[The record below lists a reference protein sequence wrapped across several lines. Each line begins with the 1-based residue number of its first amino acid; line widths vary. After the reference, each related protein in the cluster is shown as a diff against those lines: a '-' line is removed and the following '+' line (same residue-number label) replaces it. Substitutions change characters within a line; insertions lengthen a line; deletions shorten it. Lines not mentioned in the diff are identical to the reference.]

1 MRAGALLSTR
11 SNRRTVSVSQEILLQ
26 VESLRSQLNHHLH
39 RYHVLDD
46 PEIADVEYDSLFDQL
61 QALERAHPELQSDD
75 SPTQRV
81 GATALSEFAKVTHVL
96 PMLSLDKSTSAQDID
111 DWVKRCLGRLPGQ
124 ANITYT
130 CEPKIDGVA
139 VALIYENGVLVQAAT
154 RGDGQIG
161 ENILANVRTIG
172 AIPLTLIGEGFPQ
185 RFEVRGEIYIALDDF
200 EAFNKHA
207 VEKGGKPLIN
217 PRNGAAGS
225 LRQLD
230 SKITASRPL
239 TMFCYSLGWSEGDWE
254 PASQMQV
261 LDLLKGWGF
270 RVNPLV
276 KVVADSR
283 GCMDYIHNIL
293 EQRSSLG
300 YEIDGVVVKVNSL
313 QQQNLLGAVTRKP
326 RWAIAYKYPAEEAT
340 SQLLNVEFQVGRTG
354 AITPVARLAPV
365 FVGGVTVTNA
375 TLHNMDEIA
384 RLGLHVGDRV
394 MIRRAGDVIPQ
405 VASVI
410 LSQRPSDAQVIE
422 LPTQCPSCES
432 AIVRLEDEVV
442 ARCSANRN
450 YCPAQRKECLR
461 HFASRLAFDV
471 DGLGDKI
478 IEQLVTE
485 DLAKNSAD
493 LFKLDAVQISS
504 LERMGEKSA
513 ENLLQALEKA
523 KQTTFPRFIYSLGIR
538 EVGEATALSLAQH
551 FRTLEGL
558 RVATREALEVVDD
571 VGPVVA
577 DSLVHYFQDEE
588 NLLVLEQL
596 VELGVRWP
604 EMPGIDQ
611 QSLPLAG
618 EVWVLTGTLETLARS
633 AAKAFLLSLGAKV
646 AGSVS
651 AKTTKVVAGTGAG
664 SKLEKAQQLGLTVL
678 EEKHLINLLKEHGI
692 DVPD

>member
-1 MRAGALLSTR
+1 M
-11 SNRRTVSVSQEILLQ
+11 SVSEEILQ
-26 VESLRSQLNHHLH
+26 QAEALRLRLNHHLH

-46 PEIADVEYDSLFDQL
+46 PEIADAEYDALFDQL
-61 QALERAHPELQSDD
+61 HALEQAHPELRSED

-81 GATALSEFAKVTHVL
+81 GAPALSEFAKVTHVL

-111 DWVKRCLGRLPGQ
+111 DWVKRCLGRLPGETQ
-124 ANITYT
+124 ISYT

-139 VALIYENGVLVQAAT
+139 VALTYENGVLVQAAT

-172 AIPLTLIGEGFPQ
+172 AIPLTLIGEGFPNK
-185 RFEVRGEIYIALDDF
+185 FEVRGEIYIALDDF
-200 EAFNKHA
+200 DAFNKRA
-207 VEKGGKPLIN
+207 LEKGSKPLIN

-239 TMFCYSLGWSEGDWE
+239 TMFCYSLGWSEGDWVPE
-254 PASQMQV
+254 SQMQV
-261 LDLLKGWGF
+261 LESLQGWGF

-276 KVVADSR
+276 EVVTDSK

-293 EQRSSLG
+293 EQRSRLG

-313 QQQNLLGAVTRKP
+313 EQQSILGAVTRKP

-340 SQLLNVEFQVGRTG
+340 TQLLNVEFQVGRTG

-410 LSQRPSDAQVIE
+410 LSQRPGDARAID
-422 LPTQCPSCES
+422 LPTQCPSCNS
-432 AIVRLEDEVV
+432 AIVRLDDEVV

-450 YCPAQRKECLR
+450 HCPAQRKECLR

-478 IEQLVTE
+478 IEQLVAE
-485 DLAKNSAD
+485 ELVKSAAD
-493 LFKLDAVQISS
+493 LFRLDAVQISG

-513 ENLLQALEKA
+513 KNLLQALEKS

-551 FRTLEGL
+551 FRTLDGL
-558 RVATREALEVVDD
+558 QGATHEALEVVDD

-577 DSLVHYFQDEE
+577 DSLYHYFQDEE
-588 NLLVLEQL
+588 NLAVIEQL
-596 VELGVRWP
+596 VALGVQWP
-604 EMPGIDQ
+604 EMPVVDTQ
-611 QSLPLAG
+611 ALPLAG
-618 EVWVLTGTLETLARS
+618 EVWVLTGTLETLARN
-633 AAKAFLLSLGAKV
+633 AAKAFLLALGAKV

-651 AKTTKVVAGTGAG
+651 AKTTKVVAGPGAG

-678 EEKHLINLLKEHGI
+678 EEKDLITLLKEHGI
-692 DVPD
+692 DVSD

>member
-1 MRAGALLSTR
+1 M
-11 SNRRTVSVSQEILLQ
+11 SVSKEILQ
-26 VESLRSQLNHHLH
+26 QAQALRTRLNHHLH

-46 PEIADVEYDSLFDQL
+46 PEIADAEYDALFDQL
-61 QALERAHPELQSDD
+61 QALEQAYPELRRED

-81 GATALSEFAKVTHVL
+81 GAPALSEFAKVTHMR

-111 DWVKRCLGRLPGQ
+111 DWVKRCRARLPGAKQ
-124 ANITYT
+124 ISFT

-139 VALIYENGVLVQAAT
+139 VALTYENGVLVQAAT
-154 RGDGQIG
+154 RGDGQVG

-172 AIPLTLIGEGFPQ
+172 SIPLTLIGKGFPNK
-185 RFEVRGEIYIALDDF
+185 FEVRGEIYIALDDF
-200 EAFNKHA
+200 DAFNKRA
-207 VEKGGKPLIN
+207 LEKGSKPLIN

-239 TMFCYSLGWSEGDWE
+239 TMFCYSLGWSESDWAPE
-254 PASQMQV
+254 SQIEV
-261 LDLLKGWGF
+261 LEALQGWGF

-276 KVVADSR
+276 EVVHDSD
-283 GCMDYIHNIL
+283 GCMDYIDKVM
-293 EQRSSLG
+293 ERRSSLG
-300 YEIDGVVVKVNSL
+300 YEIDGIVVKVNSL
-313 QQQNLLGAVTRKP
+313 AQQNTLGAVTRKP

-340 SQLLNVEFQVGRTG
+340 TQLLNVEFQVGRTG

-410 LSQRPSDAQVIE
+410 LSQRPNDASVIE
-422 LPTQCPSCES
+422 QPTQCPSCNS
-432 AIVRLEDEVV
+432 AIVRIDDEVV
-442 ARCSANRN
+442 VRCSANRN
-450 YCPAQRKECLR
+450 HCPAQRKESLR

-478 IEQLVTE
+478 IEQLVAE
-485 DLAKNSAD
+485 DLVKTPAD
-493 LFKLDAVQISS
+493 LFKLDALQITG

-513 ENLLQALEKA
+513 KNLLQALAKS

-538 EVGEATALSLAQH
+538 EVGEATALSLAKH
-551 FRTLEGL
+551 FRTLDRLQG
-558 RVATREALEVVDD
+558 ATLEALEVVDD

-577 DSLVHYFQDEE
+577 DSLYHYFRDEA
-588 NLLVLEQL
+588 NLAVIEQL
-596 VELGVRWP
+596 VALGVQWP
-604 EMPGIDQ
+604 EMPVVDTQ
-611 QSLPLAG
+611 TLPLAG
-618 EVWVLTGTLETLARS
+618 EVWVLTGTLETLARN
-633 AAKAFLLSLGAKV
+633 AAKTFLISLGAKV

-651 AKTTKVVAGTGAG
+651 AKTTKVVAGPGAG

-678 EEKHLINLLKEHGI
+678 EEKDLITLLKEHGI
-692 DVPD
+692 DLSD

>member
-1 MRAGALLSTR
+1 V
-11 SNRRTVSVSQEILLQ
+11 TVSEEILRQ
-26 VESLRSQLNHHLH
+26 VESLRSSLNHHLH

-46 PEIADVEYDSLFDQL
+46 PEIADAEFDALFDQL
-61 QALERAHPELQSDD
+61 QSLEQAHPELHSDD

-81 GATALSEFAKVTHVL
+81 GATPLSEFAKVTHVL

-111 DWVKRCLGRLPGQ
+111 DWVKRCQGRLAAQ
-124 ANITYT
+124 TQITYT

-172 AIPLTLIGEGFPQ
+172 AIPLSLIGDDYPH
-185 RFEVRGEIYIALDDF
+185 RFEVRGEIYIPLADF
-200 EAFNKHA
+200 DAFNERSLA
-207 VEKGGKPLIN
+207 KGAKQLIN

-225 LRQLD
+225 LRQLN

-239 TMFCYSLGWSEGDWE
+239 TMFCYSLGWSEGDWA
-254 PASQMQV
+254 PKSQKEV
-261 LDLLKGWGF
+261 LDALQGWGF
-270 RVNPLV
+270 RINPLV
-276 KVVADSR
+276 EVVADSK
-283 GCMDYIHNIL
+283 GCMSYIANIL

-300 YEIDGVVVKVNSL
+300 YEIDGVVVKVNAL
-313 QQQNLLGAVTRKP
+313 EQQTLLGAVTRKP

-410 LSQRPSDAQVIE
+410 LSQRPSDAQAIS
-422 LPTQCPSCES
+422 LPTQCPSCAS
-432 AIVRLEDEVV
+432 PITRLDGEVV

-450 YCPAQRKECLR
+450 HCPAQRKECLR
-461 HFASRLAFDV
+461 HFASRLAFDI

-478 IEQLVTE
+478 IEQLVAE
-485 DLAKNSAD
+485 DLVKNSAD
-493 LFKLDAVQISS
+493 LFKLDAAQITS
-504 LERMGEKSA
+504 LERMGAKSA
-513 ENLLQALEKA
+513 ENLLQALAKA
-523 KQTTFPRFIYSLGIR
+523 KHTTFPRFIYSLGIR

-551 FRTLEGL
+551 FRSLQRL
-558 RVATREALEVVDD
+558 RKAVVADLEVVAD

-577 DSLVHYFQDEE
+577 DSLFHYFQDMD
-588 NLLVLEQL
+588 NMLVIEQL
-596 VELGVRWP
+596 IELGVQWP
-604 EMPGIDQ
+604 EMPSVDVAG
-611 QSLPLAG
+611 LPLAG

-633 AAKAFLLSLGAKV
+633 AAKAFLTSLGAKV

-651 AKTTKVVAGTGAG
+651 AKTTKVVAGPGAG
-664 SKLEKAQQLGLTVL
+664 TKLEKAQQLGLTVL
-678 EEKHLINLLKEHGI
+678 KENDLITLLKEHGV
-692 DVPD
+692 DVSD